1 MFIASIQT
9 ESGQSLFVRRPDGWV
24 GGKSIL
30 SFVLAALSYCDA
42 RTKGADAS
50 PALKEFDRIPDGVRR
65 SLCLAS
71 AQLMQALI
79 NSQWDYQEGED
90 YQSYVSRTHDAALSE
105 KAFLVGAGH
114 YQQAWT
120 DIDLLIARAQTIIAI
135 LYQVYLPDD
144 AQYLAY
150 DVLVEFIA
158 LHKALLTLWQAGAQ
172 RARIDIH

>member
-9 ESGQSLFVRRPDGWV
+9 ETGQTLLVRRPDGWF

-30 SFVLAALSYCDA
+30 SFVLAALTYCDA
-42 RTKGADAS
+42 KVKGSGTSSALREFVRLQDGTRRT
-50 PALKEFDRIPDGVRR
+50 
-65 SLCLAS
+65 LCLVTAR
-71 AQLMQALI
+71 LMQTLV

-90 YQSYVSRTHDAALSE
+90 YQSYVSRTHDSALGE

-120 DIDLLIARAQTIIAI
+120 DIDLLIARVETIMVI
-135 LYQVYLPDD
+135 LERTYLPDD
-144 AQYLAY
+144 AHYLAY
-150 DVLVEFIA
+150 DVLVDFSA
-158 LHKALLTLWQAGAQ
+158 LHSALRELRLGGAQ